1 MHEQGPLD
9 AFRKSSLLG
18 GRSAD
23 GFISQLEHKSLLSLL
38 GLRGMAHTF
47 LLATKDEHALTDVP
61 IHMREYVQGECWSI
75 CHDTQ
80 DIMKQYPHMQD
91 VSAWL
96 NCRHAGSNFSSCAE
110 NQDHLS
116 WVAVKP
122 TPAPCPYVAVR
133 DSAQVVLVE
142 NTLTSDGVLP
152 SIRVID
158 RRHHETGL
166 WCFEC
171 ADVCWAPSSVDANAV
186 RSLHH
191 VYGLGQNKSDFIW
204 PDEPCLRGGCVRS
217 HTAHNVGSN
226 LNFDKHLCSDTQ
238 LEQLLKFP
246 GAWKHTSSVLH
257 DSCPWELSDGAE
269 LVLPDAVRPHWR
281 KPFINLKTMLQGVAQ
296 NQVAFFTKGQLCAA
310 LGFALAWHN
319 PGAGLCKLFCKL
331 FDVQYS
337 DSLQNVLLLS
347 PRHLPSSPL

>member
-1 MHEQGPLD
+1 LFVVQEQGPLD
-9 AFRKSSLLG
+9 AFRKSSSFG

-23 GFISQLEHKSLLSLL
+23 GFIGQPELKSLLKML

-47 LLATKDEHALTDVP
+47 LLATKDEHALTAVP
-61 IHMREYVQGECWSI
+61 VHMREYVQGECWSI

-80 DIMKQYPHMQD
+80 DILKQYPDMQD

-110 NQDHLS
+110 HTDHFS
-116 WVAVKP
+116 WVPVRP
-122 TPAPCPYVAVR
+122 RSSPCPYVAVR

-142 NTLTSDGVLP
+142 NTLTSQGKLP

-171 ADVCWAPSSVDANAV
+171 ADVFWVPSSADANAV

-191 VYGLGQNKSDFIW
+191 DYCLGQNKSDFIW
-204 PDEPCLRGGCVRS
+204 LDDTCLWGGCVRS
-217 HTAHNVGSN
+217 HAAHNVCNN
-226 LNFDKHLCSDTQ
+226 LHVDKHLCSDTQ
-238 LEQLLKFP
+238 LEELLKFP
-246 GAWKHTSSVLH
+246 GAWKHTSSVSH
-257 DSCPWELSDGAE
+257 DSCPWELSAGAD
-269 LVLPDAVRPHWR
+269 LVLPGAVRPHWR
-281 KPFINLKTMLQGVAQ
+281 KPFINLKTMLQGVVQ
-296 NQVAFFTKGQLCAA
+296 NQVAFFTKGQCCAA
-310 LGFALAWHN
+310 LGFALAWYN
-319 PGAGLCKLFCKL
+319 PGAALCKL

-337 DSLQNVLLLS
+337 NSLQNVLLLP
-347 PRHLPSSPL
+347 PRDLPCRSL